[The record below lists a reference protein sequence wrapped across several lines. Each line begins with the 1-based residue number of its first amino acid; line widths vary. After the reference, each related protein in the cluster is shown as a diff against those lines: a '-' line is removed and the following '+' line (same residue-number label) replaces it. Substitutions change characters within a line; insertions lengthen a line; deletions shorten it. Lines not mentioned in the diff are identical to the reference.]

1 MIDAHADIVGSL
13 LRPPAL
19 LAAQEKLRA
28 GDIGRAAFKVVEDEA
43 VDFCIALQQDAGLRV
58 VTDGEMRRLSFQS
71 QILEAVD
78 GFGAWDIDAFLW
90 GDWHGDAGDRRLARP
105 PELGVV
111 SKLARRRHLSADEQH
126 RILAAVAFR
135 R

>member
-1 MIDAHADIVGSL
+1 MFDAHADIVGSL

-19 LAAQEKLRA
+19 LAAQEELRA

-71 QILEAVD
+71 QIV
-78 GFGAWDIDAFLW
+78 
-90 GDWHGDAGDRRLARP
+90 
-105 PELGVV
+105 
-111 SKLARRRHLSADEQH
+111 
-126 RILAAVAFR
+126 
-135 R
+135 